1 MFRTSSDR
9 AESCLGFAS
18 VAGGIG
24 SKLSPFL
31 ILPTQNDTVLYAIDR
46 TETAGV
52 RDLWRTG
59 ITLWH
64 AMVGRIL
71 TGYGR

>member
-1 MFRTSSDR
+1 MFPTSSDR
-9 AESCLGFAS
+9 SRILPRFCF
-18 VAGGIG
+18 VAGGIEV
-24 SKLSPFL
+24 SFPISHSP
-31 ILPTQNDTVLYAIDR
+31 TRTDTVLYAIDR
-46 TETAGV
+46 TEQRVYVTW
-52 RDLWRTG
+52 WRTG